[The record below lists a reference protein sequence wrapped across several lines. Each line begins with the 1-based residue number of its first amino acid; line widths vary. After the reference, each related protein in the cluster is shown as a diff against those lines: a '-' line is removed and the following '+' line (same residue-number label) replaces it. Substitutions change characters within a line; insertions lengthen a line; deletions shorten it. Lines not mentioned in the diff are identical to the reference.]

1 MTRKTDRDEV
11 GADLATV
18 ESLLALVPEANVLG
32 RRSLKARRDIL
43 AQELAGLFAQTHPS
57 AHAAVY
63 FGGAPVVGSHG
74 IDASFASKAL
84 ANYEDFVTKV
94 WGRDST
100 ASAVVWPGS
109 RP

>member
-1 MTRKTDRDEV
+1 MTQKTDRDEI

-18 ESLLALVPEANVLG
+18 EALLAAVPEGDVLG

-43 AQELAGLFAQTHPS
+43 SQQLATLSTQAHPS

-74 IDASFASKAL
+74 IDATFASKAL

-94 WGRDST
+94 
-100 ASAVVWPGS
+100 
-109 RP
+109 